1 MTSPAQAP
9 TPRRP
14 RPAIACG
21 FARPPRRARR
31 PAFTLMELSLAMGMM
46 AMLALTLYMALS
58 IALRARDSAAAN
70 VGPVRAAT
78 IAADLIRQ
86 DLESVLSPSG
96 NLAGPFIGYPNT
108 GLANGRADTLE
119 FFCVGNDA
127 ARVDS
132 PLAEGIRRVD
142 LLVRTDLTPPVL
154 VRQVNRNLLAQA
166 EMPPEEEILCRGVRS
181 FGLRYFDGT
190 LWQESWDSTTM
201 GDVLPTAVEMTLDID
216 YPRKPGQPPTAYRVT
231 RVIPLA
237 CAKPPTDPASTGGL
251 Q

>member
-1 MTSPAQAP
+1 M
-9 TPRRP
+9 
-14 RPAIACG
+14 
-21 FARPPRRARR
+21 
-31 PAFTLMELSLAMGMM
+31 LSLA
-46 AMLALTLYMALS
+46 LYMGLTVTV
-58 IALRARDSAAAN
+58 RARERAMSSVA
-70 VGPVRAAT
+70 PVRTALL
-78 IAADLIRQ
+78 AADLIRQ

-96 NLAGPFIGYPNT
+96 NLAGPFIGYQGA

-119 FFCVGNDA
+119 FFCVGSDA

-132 PLAEGIRRVD
+132 PLAEGIRRID
-142 LLVRTDLTPPVL
+142 LLVRTDVTPPVL

-181 FGLRYFDGT
+181 FSLRYFDGT
-190 LWQESWDSTTM
+190 IWQENWDSTTL

-216 YPRKPGQPPTAYRVT
+216 YPRKVGQPPTAYRIV

-237 CAKPPTDPASTGGL
+237 CAKPATDATGTGGI